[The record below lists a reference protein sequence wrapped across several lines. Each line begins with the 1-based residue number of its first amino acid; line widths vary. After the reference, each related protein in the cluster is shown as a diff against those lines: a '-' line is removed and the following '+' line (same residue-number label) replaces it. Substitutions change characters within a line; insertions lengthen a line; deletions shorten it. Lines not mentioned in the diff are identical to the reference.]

1 MGRSA
6 WSRLS
11 QHCCSTCTCPERGE
25 DDNEQRRLEY
35 ASKESVLGWQLDRG
49 LFYALRLER
58 FVVECLEA
66 RGWRPP
72 WGRATDKDCV
82 IRVSRQIVLL
92 CVTSPVCF
100 FLDPISSGRRF
111 RKGRAWLKRQL
122 VSDCL
127 EGCCSVR
134 LFLGHSALFS
144 KGFTALLEKGSG
156 LEPGIWDD
164 WSTSVPGR
172 NPLERRAG
180 RLRNGGSCTG
190 SVSRVRGRRGDSSS
204 FDARVTVNSAAAGLG
219 CAGHWEKHTGRKGF
233 HRGHQIRLDDV
244 RGGVCHGGRLWLQ
257 SPPFGPPGDHPA
269 TAFRGGHLRPLRG
282 E

>member
-1 MGRSA
+1 VSRSA
-6 WSRLS
+6 GLAAALGPSDRQGLRDPCFAADRTFVRDLSCLLFSRSDFQRASIPKGESLVE
-11 QHCCSTCTCPERGE
+11 TPAGERSPGW
-25 DDNEQRRLEY
+25 
-35 ASKESVLGWQLDRG
+35 VL
-49 LFYALRLER
+49 F
-58 FVVECLEA
+58 
-66 RGWRPP
+66 
-72 WGRATDKDCV
+72 RAT
-82 IRVSRQIVLL
+82 
-92 CVTSPVCF
+92 F
-100 FLDPISSGRRF
+100 F
-111 RKGRAWLKRQL
+111 
-122 VSDCL
+122 
-127 EGCCSVR
+127 
-134 LFLGHSALFS
+134 GHSALFP

-219 CAGHWEKHTGRKGF
+219 HVGHWEKHTGKKGF

-257 SPPFGPPGDHPA
+257 SPPFGPPGNHPA